1 MATRG
6 SLEEFDPTKPGGW
19 KSYASRLAFYLDAN
33 DITDVGKKRSAF
45 LSVCGAQTFDL
56 AQSLLAPAE
65 LEATPFPAIMVALG
79 SHFNPQPTRATRRL
93 AFHLRD
99 QGPGESAA
107 AYIATLR
114 TAARSCDI
122 SLHKVHGAD
131 KVAIVVKI
139 GGAPCEMEVDSG
151 SALSI
156 ISMDTYRDLGR
167 RSASL
172 PELRPSSVTIWDYQ
186 RRRVPVRGEA
196 RVPVQFQA
204 RSGRL
209 RLIVVEGPRASLL
222 GLDWFPALGLHIGGI
237 HHISQAALDDVW
249 AEFEDVWKGPL
260 GCYKGPP
267 VRLHVDPA
275 AAPIRL
281 KPRRVPFALKPR
293 IDAELD
299 RLVAQGV
306 LVPVPNAPWET
317 PIVTPLKPNGDV
329 RICADY
335 KCTINTALRPHAYPV
350 PVVSHLLASPAGG
363 QVFAKLDLAQ
373 AYQQLP
379 VDPESAEA
387 QTIVTHR
394 GAFRVTRLQFGVST
408 APGIFQN
415 LMEDLLKGLPGVVPY
430 FDDVLIA
437 ASSEDELLDRVRRV
451 LRCFQDAGLTVKREK
466 CQLGLPQVEF
476 LGYLIDAE
484 GIHPTPD
491 KIKAIHN
498 APPPQSKQELQSFLG
513 LLNFYH
519 AFLPNK
525 ASVAEPLHRLLDKS
539 SPWAWGKSHQRAFE
553 ATKALLSPS
562 SLLVHFDEKLP
573 VVLTCDASPYGVGAV
588 LSHQL
593 PGGWEAPI
601 AFYSRTLSTAE
612 RNYAQID
619 REALAVVAGVKKF
632 HDYVYG
638 RPFSIITDHK
648 PLLGL
653 FVPDRQTPQI
663 LSPRMLRWSIFLNA
677 YDFRLLHRPGSSIAN
692 ADALSRLPLKD
703 SDPDPSPAYNVM
715 LLETLPEPPLHASDI
730 AAHTAKD
737 RTLAR
742 VLNWVGKGWPA
753 ARPEGEFKPFF
764 TRQHELS
771 LNKGCLLWGNRV
783 VVPAKLRTK
792 VLDALHACHPGIVR
806 MKALAR
812 SYVWWP
818 GIDAA
823 VEEWVSRCQP
833 CQESRPEKPRAPTH
847 HWESTHKPW
856 SRLHI
861 DFAGP
866 FQGKTFL
873 IVVDSYSKWLEVSDV
888 CSMTS
893 RVVVRELRKLFAT
906 HGLPDT
912 VVSDNGAQF
921 TSAEFQEFL
930 AKNGIRHTTSAPF
943 HPATNGQAERMVCT
957 TKEAMRRIERNDWD
971 RGLAEFLLYQ
981 HTTPNSTTGKS
992 PAELLMGRRP
1002 KTPLDRLHPDLAPE
1016 RPRHREQPATPRVV
1030 EQDAPVYAR
1039 NYGMGP
1045 AWIPATVQDATG
1057 PVSYW
1062 VATPEGRV
1070 LRRHIDQLRRRL
1082 ADEPDRAAAT
1092 EAPELPRVPEQAAPG
1107 ESEPSE
1113 ERLSAGMHRELLE
1126 AVSPTSCEPGPT
1138 AATDA
1143 APPPTT
1149 PVPVPRRS
1157 QQLRTRP
1164 RHLKDFVCS

>member
-19 KSYASRLAFYLDAN
+19 KSYASQLAFYLDAN

-65 LEATPFPAIMVALG
+65 QETTPFPAIMAVLG
-79 SHFNPQPTRATRRL
+79 SHFNPQPTRATRCL

-107 AYIATLR
+107 AYIAALR
-114 TAARSCDI
+114 TAAHSCDV

-172 PELRPSSVTIWDYQ
+172 PELRPSRVTIWDYQ

-196 RVPVQFQA
+196 RVPVQFRA

-335 KCTINTALRPHAYPV
+335 KCTINTALRPHAYPM
-350 PVVSHLLASPAGG
+350 PVVSHLLASLAGG

-451 LRCFQDAGLTVKREK
+451 LRCFRDAGLTVKREK

-498 APPPQSKQELQSFLG
+498 APPPRSKQELQSFLG

-593 PGGWEAPI
+593 PGGREAPI

-612 RNYAQID
+612 KNYAQID

-692 ADALSRLPLKD
+692 ADALSRLLLKD

-792 VLDALHACHPGIVR
+792 VLDALHACHPGMVR
-806 MKALAR
+806 MKAL
-812 SYVWWP
+812 
-818 GIDAA
+818 
-823 VEEWVSRCQP
+823 
-833 CQESRPEKPRAPTH
+833 
-847 HWESTHKPW
+847 
-856 SRLHI
+856 
-861 DFAGP
+861 
-866 FQGKTFL
+866 
-873 IVVDSYSKWLEVSDV
+873 
-888 CSMTS
+888 
-893 RVVVRELRKLFAT
+893 LFAT

-943 HPATNGQAERMVCT
+943 HPATNGQAERMVRT

-1016 RPRHREQPATPRVV
+1016 RPRHREEPATPRVV

-1057 PVSYW
+1057 PVSYR

-1107 ESEPSE
+1107 ESEPSG

-1138 AATDA
+1138 AATDT

-1157 QQLRTRP
+1157 QRLRTRP